1 MMPFRNQYRPI
12 KPMGKSINEPMWLRC
27 VKWLCSALAMLLVG
41 GLLAV
46 LVLEWMAGCGESYVD
61 ANGVRH
67 QNECVFIPNQ
77 Q

>member
-1 MMPFRNQYRPI
+1 MKQPYIRPFGKPI
-12 KPMGKSINEPMWLRC
+12 REPLWLRIGKVAC
-27 VKWLCSALAMLLVG
+27 TALMVIAFAAFMAVMVIEWL
-41 GLLAV
+41 
-46 LVLEWMAGCGESYVD
+46 AGCGESYVD

>member
-1 MMPFRNQYRPI
+1 MKQPYI
-12 KPMGKSINEPMWLRC
+12 KPFGKPIREPLWLR
-27 VKWLCSALAMLLVG
+27 VLKWLGSAMLMLAIG
-41 GLLAV
+41 GLLALFV
-46 LVLEWMAGCGESYVD
+46 IEWMAGCGESYVD